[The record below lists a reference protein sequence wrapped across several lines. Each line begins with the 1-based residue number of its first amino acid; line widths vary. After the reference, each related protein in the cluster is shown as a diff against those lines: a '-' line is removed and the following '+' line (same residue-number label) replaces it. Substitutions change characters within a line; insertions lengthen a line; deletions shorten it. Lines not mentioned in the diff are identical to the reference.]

1 MNPLLSKVIINTV
14 LNNKNQQQPGKKPDY
29 SEQDLKKGLK
39 EFTITTKRVA
49 KDVLFI
55 VLGVFAAGFGLKGF
69 LLPNDFID
77 GGAMGISLLVYEV
90 TKIPLSYLIVLINIP
105 FVILGIRV
113 INKTFA
119 FKTILSIVG
128 LAIVIAFIPF
138 PQITSD
144 KLLISLFGGFFLGAG
159 IGLAIRGGSVIDGT
173 EVLAI
178 FVSRRLG
185 SSIGDIIMI
194 INIII
199 FCFAAYLLS
208 IETAMYAMLTYL
220 AASKTVDFI
229 VEGFEEY
236 MGITIV
242 SDYSDEIC
250 LMLKDTLNRGYTIYK
265 QKKGSGKK
273 GEKTLESEIV
283 YTVITRLEVG
293 KLYSEIEKIDSDA
306 FIITQSVKNIKGG
319 LVKKRPLD
327 EH

>member
-14 LNNKNQQQPGKKPDY
+14 LNNKNKPLKKDTYSENEINKGKK
-29 SEQDLKKGLK
+29 EL
-39 EFTITTKRVA
+39 TISVKRII
-49 KDVLFI
+49 KDALFI
-55 VLGVFAAGFGLKGF
+55 LVGIFAAGFGLRGF

-77 GGAMGISLLVYEV
+77 GGAMGISLMVYEL
-90 TKIPLSYLIVLINIP
+90 TKIPLPFLIVLVNLP
-105 FVILGIRV
+105 FIILGIKV
-113 INKTFA
+113 VNKTFA
-119 FKTILSIVG
+119 FKTILAILG
-128 LAIVIAFIPF
+128 LAIVVAFVPY

-144 KLLISLFGGFFLGAG
+144 KLLISIFGGFFLGTG

-178 FVSRRLG
+178 FVSRQRG

-199 FCFAAYLLS
+199 FTFAAYLLS
-208 IETAMYAMLTYL
+208 VETAMYAMLTYL
-220 AASKTVDFI
+220 SASKTVDFI

-236 MGITIV
+236 MGITII
-242 SDYSDEIC
+242 SDYSDDIRI
-250 LMLKDTLNRGYTIYK
+250 MLRDDLKRGYTVYK

-273 GEKTLESEIV
+273 GEKIQESEII
-283 YTVITRLEVG
+283 YTVITRLEIG

-319 LVKKRPLD
+319 LVKKRPLGD
-327 EH
+327 H

>member
-1 MNPLLSKVIINTV
+1 MNPFISRVIINTV
-14 LNNKNQQQPGKKPDY
+14 LHNKNKNRLDKNRQY
-29 SEQDLKKGLK
+29 SEQDLKKGLN
-39 EFTITTKRVA
+39 ELIISSKRIV
-49 KDVLFI
+49 KDMLFI
-55 VLGVFAAGFGLKGF
+55 VGGIFAAGFGLRGF

-77 GGAMGISLLVYEV
+77 GGAMGISLLIYEL
-90 TKIPLSYLIVLINIP
+90 TQIPLSYLIILVNIP
-105 FVILGIRV
+105 FIILGIRV

-119 FKTILSIVG
+119 AKTILSIIG
-128 LAIVIAFIPF
+128 LAIVVAFIPF

-144 KLLISLFGGFFLGAG
+144 KLLISIFGGFFLGTG

-178 FVSRRLG
+178 FVSRKLG
-185 SSIGDIIMI
+185 SSIGDIIMV

-199 FCFAAYLLS
+199 FSFAAYLLS

-220 AASKTVDFI
+220 SAAKTVDFI

-236 MGITIV
+236 MGVTIV
-242 SDYSDEIC
+242 SDYSDEIRI
-250 LMLKDTLNRGYTIYK
+250 MLRDNLKRGYTVYK
-265 QKKGSGKK
+265 QKKGSGKT
-273 GEKTLESEIV
+273 GEKTIESEIV
-283 YTVITRLEVG
+283 YTVITRLEIG
-293 KLYSEIEKIDSDA
+293 KLYSELEKIDADA

>member
-14 LNNKNQQQPGKKPDY
+14 LNNKNKPLKKDTYSENEINKGKK
-29 SEQDLKKGLK
+29 EL
-39 EFTITTKRVA
+39 TISVKRII
-49 KDVLFI
+49 KDALFI
-55 VLGVFAAGFGLKGF
+55 LVGIFAAGFGLRGF

-77 GGAMGISLLVYEV
+77 GGAMGISLMVYEL
-90 TKIPLSYLIVLINIP
+90 TKIPLPFLIVLVNLP
-105 FVILGIRV
+105 FIILGIKV
-113 INKTFA
+113 VNKTFA
-119 FKTILSIVG
+119 FKTILAILG
-128 LAIVIAFIPF
+128 LAIVVAIVPY

-144 KLLISLFGGFFLGAG
+144 KLLISIFGGFFLGTG

-178 FVSRRLG
+178 FVSRQRG

-199 FCFAAYLLS
+199 FTFAAYLLS
-208 IETAMYAMLTYL
+208 VETAMYAMLTYL
-220 AASKTVDFI
+220 SASKTVDFI

-236 MGITIV
+236 MGITII
-242 SDYSDEIC
+242 SDYSDDIRI
-250 LMLKDTLNRGYTIYK
+250 MLRDDLKRGYTVYK

-273 GEKTLESEIV
+273 GEKIQESEII
-283 YTVITRLEVG
+283 YTVITRLEIG

-319 LVKKRPLD
+319 LVKKRPLGD
-327 EH
+327 H

>member
-14 LNNKNQQQPGKKPDY
+14 LNNKNKPLKKDTYSENEINKGKK
-29 SEQDLKKGLK
+29 EL
-39 EFTITTKRVA
+39 TISVNRII
-49 KDVLFI
+49 KDALFI
-55 VLGVFAAGFGLKGF
+55 LVGIFAAGFGLRGF

-77 GGAMGISLLVYEV
+77 GGAMGISLMVYEL
-90 TKIPLSYLIVLINIP
+90 TKIPLPFLIVLVNLP
-105 FVILGIRV
+105 FIILGIKV
-113 INKTFA
+113 VNKTFA
-119 FKTILSIVG
+119 FKTILAILG
-128 LAIVIAFIPF
+128 LAIVVAIVPY

-144 KLLISLFGGFFLGAG
+144 KLLISIFGGFFLGTG

-178 FVSRRLG
+178 FVSRQRG

-199 FCFAAYLLS
+199 FTFAAYLLS
-208 IETAMYAMLTYL
+208 VETAMYAMLTYL
-220 AASKTVDFI
+220 SASKTVDFI

-236 MGITIV
+236 MGITII
-242 SDYSDEIC
+242 SDYSDDIRI
-250 LMLKDTLNRGYTIYK
+250 MLRDDLKRGYTVYK

-273 GEKTLESEIV
+273 GEKIQESEII
-283 YTVITRLEVG
+283 YTVITRLEIG

-319 LVKKRPLD
+319 LVKKRPLGD
-327 EH
+327 H

>member
-14 LNNKNQQQPGKKPDY
+14 LNNKNKPLKKDTYSENEINKGKK
-29 SEQDLKKGLK
+29 EL
-39 EFTITTKRVA
+39 TISVKRII
-49 KDVLFI
+49 KDALFI
-55 VLGVFAAGFGLKGF
+55 LVGIFAAGFGLRGF

-77 GGAMGISLLVYEV
+77 GGAMGISLMVYEL
-90 TKIPLSYLIVLINIP
+90 TKIPLPFLIVLVNLP
-105 FVILGIRV
+105 FIILGIKV
-113 INKTFA
+113 VNKTFA
-119 FKTILSIVG
+119 FKTILAILG
-128 LAIVIAFIPF
+128 LAIVVAIVPY

-144 KLLISLFGGFFLGAG
+144 KLLISIFGGFFLGTG

-178 FVSRRLG
+178 FVSRQRG

-199 FCFAAYLLS
+199 FTFAAYLLS
-208 IETAMYAMLTYL
+208 VETAMYAMLTYL
-220 AASKTVDFI
+220 SASKTVDFI

-236 MGITIV
+236 MGITII
-242 SDYSDEIC
+242 SDYSDDIRI
-250 LMLKDTLNRGYTIYK
+250 MLRDELKRGYTVYK

-273 GEKTLESEIV
+273 GEKIQESEII
-283 YTVITRLEVG
+283 YTVITRLEIG

-319 LVKKRPLD
+319 LVKKRPLG